1 MYGKTMEVYWFDGT
15 GDGII
20 TAEMS
25 NWSGEAIKIPRT
37 DMATCAKEFE
47 EATGAGIYFLLCEKE
62 NTNEESVYIGESEKT
77 LGKIFDTAK
86 YSNAILFFDEAD
98 SLFAKRTEVK
108 DSNDRHANAETAY
121 LLQKIEEYAG
131 VSILA
136 TNVFSNFDE
145 AFRRRMTFLVPI
157 RWPDETERL
166 ELWKKTFPPETP
178 LSADVDLPF
187 YAKEAELTGSAIKA
201 AALSAAFRAAKEKR
215 PVCHQDILEGIAD
228 EYRKSGRTP
237 GPEVMKASGGEWPE
251 GRQG

>member
-1 MYGKTMEVYWFDGT
+1 MDRVRLKSVVNEDYGFSRKLPYGNGVSIVLYGPPGTGKTM
-15 GDGII
+15 
-20 TAEMS
+20 TA
-25 NWSGEAIKIPRT
+25 RVL
-37 DMATCAKEFE
+37 AKEL
-47 EATGAGIYFLLCEKE
+47 GLDIYRIDLSQVANK
-62 NTNEESVYIGESEKT
+62 YIGESEKT

-187 YAKEAELTGSAIKA
+187 YAKEAELTGSAIKS